1 MKNGKTIAMLV
12 VAIILAAFLG
22 GYIVAIFWWIMKVI
36 IGLLV
41 IGLVVGGF
49 YLGKNWN
56 KTDKK

>member
-12 VAIILAAFLG
+12 AAIILAAFLG

-49 YLGKNWN
+49 YLGMNWN
-56 KTDKK
+56 KKK